1 MLLVDGEPRGGEFDD
16 IGARSF
22 SPDGQS
28 VAHVGRRRNKFI
40 VVLDEKEGTPFDIV
54 GGIGF
59 SSDSRRFAYAGA
71 DVNRGFRKQKAVGR
85 ATIDGTAGPTFEERR
100 SGRCSRT
107 RRPDRRRTSGSDTSR
122 SCCRTHMA

>member
-1 MLLVDGEPRGGEFDD
+1 MLLVDGEPRDGEFDD

-22 SPDGQS
+22 SPDGQR
-28 VAHVGRRRNKFI
+28 VAYVGRRHNKFV
-40 VVLDEKEGTPFDIV
+40 VVLDGKEGTPFDIV

-71 DVNRGFRKQKAVGR
+71 DVNRGFGKQKAVGH
-85 ATIDGTAGPTFEERR
+85 ATIDGTAGPTFEGAQIG
-100 SGRCSRT
+100 SLLKNAAT
-107 RRPDRRRTSGSDTSR
+107 DRRRTSGSDTSR